1 MSQDVEIL
9 KFELT
14 EDLKFFGIATVRL
27 FRSVVLRYKVVENK
41 DGSGFFVVPPSYK
54 REFQDGTDKWT
65 PWFMLD
71 SMVFNEEVQDMI
83 REYVN
88 RWITANSRGQNQQ
101 PQQGSVNQNNPQ
113 AYQATQDEQLP
124 F

>member
-1 MSQDVEIL
+1 MNQDVEIL

-27 FRSVVLRYKVVENK
+27 YRSVVLRYKVVENK
-41 DGSGFFVVPPSYK
+41 DGTGFFVVPPSYK
-54 REFQDGTDKWT
+54 REFSDGTDKWT
-65 PWFMLD
+65 QWFMLD
-71 SMVFNEEVQDMI
+71 SMVFNEELQDMI

-88 RWITANSRGQNQQ
+88 RWITANSKGQSQQ
-101 PQQGSVNQNNPQ
+101 PQQASVNQNNPQ

>member
-1 MSQDVEIL
+1 MNQDVEIL

-27 FRSVVLRYKVVENK
+27 YRSVVLRYKVVENK

-54 REFQDGTDKWT
+54 REFNDGTDKWT
-65 PWFMLD
+65 HWFMLD
-71 SMVFNEEVQDMI
+71 SMVFNEEVQEMV
-83 REYVN
+83 RAYVN
-88 RWITANSRGQNQQ
+88 KWISANSGQKVQQSYQ
-101 PQQGSVNQNNPQ
+101 PQAQPAMQQ
-113 AYQATQDEQLP
+113 EEQLP